1 MNISKNKTSKMLKTL
16 KKMGVKTKNKNP
28 SVASLFPQN
37 IFQTGIFLFSWFRLF
52 LFSVYL
58 TSFLKKLFSEVLGVL
73 MSICSEIIEN
83 THPTCFL
90 TLPNEIFS
98 LQFLTTYFQ
107 KNRTCD
113 FRRTYPAYFFSKQK
127 LNLRE
132 TPYKFFY
139 TSYTLI
145 TNIDRY
151 NVTVM

>member
-28 SVASLFPQN
+28 WLHFFPK
-37 IFQTGIFLFSWFRLF
+37 IFFKQEYSYFLDLGFF
-52 LFSVYL
+52 FSVYL